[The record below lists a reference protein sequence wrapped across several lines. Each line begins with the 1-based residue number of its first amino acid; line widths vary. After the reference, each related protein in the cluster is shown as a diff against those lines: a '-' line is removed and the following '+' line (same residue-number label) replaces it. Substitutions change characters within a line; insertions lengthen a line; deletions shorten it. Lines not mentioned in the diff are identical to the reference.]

1 MKLGF
6 RTKIYLGTLSLVLVM
21 GIVILL
27 VVTEI
32 MKESLQEESR
42 NRGISIGLNL
52 AARAEEPI
60 LAMDLLRMKTLVDE
74 TQRMSDDIFYAFILD
89 QEGAPLVHTFKW
101 GFPVDLKTANQVPDN
116 IKSSIKLLNTG
127 NRFIHDY
134 AFPILIEDRRFG
146 TVRIGLLRT
155 KLDSA
160 MKRLFRSTVLSIG
173 IVSLL
178 AALVGTGLV
187 RPVTRR
193 IRILHESSNQV
204 IRGNLDVHAAPPL
217 KKNCW
222 EIKACGERDC
232 PAYENRH
239 IRCWHL
245 EGTMCADCSSGDQS
259 QKVARCQECLIY
271 RKYSGD
277 EIQSLAESFDSM
289 ALSLKRYIS
298 ELHDTQKTLW
308 EQRQRLK
315 TVLDAMPDF
324 VFFQDNHSRYLAAN
338 RAYCELVGKT
348 EEEIIGLTD
357 FDLFPHRWAERFLSE
372 DQKIL
377 KTHRPLIRE
386 GRIAGAQGSRWLH
399 IVKNPVFNADG
410 QVTGLLCGCRDITEF
425 KRVQDRATQA
435 QKMEA
440 IGQLTAGVAHEINT
454 PLGIILGYAQLLLE
468 DTDPKSQPHADL
480 KTIEKHAKICRKIV
494 SDLLR
499 FSRHTES
506 TMGTLDLNKTIEEVL
521 SVAEHTFH
529 LERVSLVR
537 EFDQRLPPIEGDKE
551 KIKQAV
557 INLANNAF
565 DAIGKDGIIT
575 VSTRYNKKL
584 DEVMLRVADN
594 GVGIPPEMMGRIFD
608 PFFTTKPVGKGT
620 GLGLSVTFGII
631 QEHGGSIDVES
642 PLSNDREGN
651 DLGGPGTAF
660 IVRLPFSRATIEKE
674 PVNGKDTGTG

>member
-6 RTKIYLGTLSLVLVM
+6 RTKIYLGTLSLVLLM

-42 NRGISIGLNL
+42 KRGISIGLNL

-74 TQRMSDDIFYAFILD
+74 TVRMSDDIFYAFILD
-89 QEGAPLVHTFKW
+89 QEGDPLVHTFKW
-101 GFPVDLKTANQVPDN
+101 GFPVDLKTANQVQDN
-116 IKSSIKLLNTG
+116 VKSSIKLLDTG
-127 NRFIHDY
+127 NRFIYDY
-134 AFPILIEDRRFG
+134 AFPVLIEERRFG

-155 KLDSA
+155 KLDNA
-160 MKRLFRSTVLSIG
+160 MNRLFRSTGLSIG

-187 RPVTRR
+187 RPVMKR
-193 IRILHESSNQV
+193 IHILHESSNQV
-204 IRGNLDVHAAPPL
+204 ICGNLDVHTAPPL

-222 EIKACGERDC
+222 EISACGEMSC

-245 EGTMCADCSSGDQS
+245 EETVCANCSNGDQS
-259 QKVARCQECLIY
+259 EKMAQCRQCPIY
-271 RKYSGD
+271 RKCSGD

-289 ALSLKRYIS
+289 ALSLKRHIS

-324 VFFQDNHSRYLAAN
+324 VFFQDNQSRYLAAN

-357 FDLFPHRWAERFLSE
+357 FDLFPHRWAERFLRE

-386 GRIAGAQGSRWLH
+386 GKIEGVQGGRWLH
-399 IVKNPVFNADG
+399 IVKTPVFNADG

-425 KRVQDRATQA
+425 KR
-435 QKMEA
+435 M
-440 IGQLTAGVAHEINT
+440 
-454 PLGIILGYAQLLLE
+454 
-468 DTDPKSQPHADL
+468 
-480 KTIEKHAKICRKIV
+480 
-494 SDLLR
+494 
-499 FSRHTES
+499 
-506 TMGTLDLNKTIEEVL
+506 
-521 SVAEHTFH
+521 
-529 LERVSLVR
+529 
-537 EFDQRLPPIEGDKE
+537 
-551 KIKQAV
+551 
-557 INLANNAF
+557 
-565 DAIGKDGIIT
+565 
-575 VSTRYNKKL
+575 
-584 DEVMLRVADN
+584 
-594 GVGIPPEMMGRIFD
+594 
-608 PFFTTKPVGKGT
+608 
-620 GLGLSVTFGII
+620 
-631 QEHGGSIDVES
+631 
-642 PLSNDREGN
+642 
-651 DLGGPGTAF
+651 
-660 IVRLPFSRATIEKE
+660 
-674 PVNGKDTGTG
+674 